1 MKGQS
6 HPDVRAIRTKEL
18 STKLLLLQFKSS
30 LRNGRS
36 TRKYTSF
43 EGFISPP
50 KALPSAL
57 LSKIPCFV
65 HCSQQNY
72 HFFFKIFST
81 QTDLVLISRHRHA
94 LLSVLIRERRLT
106 RVFRNKTLLHTANK
120 YPCCHIPPAYI
131 CQHLCATMAL
141 ALFLPS
147 P

>member
-1 MKGQS
+1 MEG
-6 HPDVRAIRTKEL
+6 VRENI
-18 STKLLLLQFKSS
+18 LLLKDL
-30 LRNGRS
+30 LAH
-36 TRKYTSF
+36 RKLCHQLYFLKYLVLFT
-43 EGFISPP
+43 
-50 KALPSAL
+50 
-57 LSKIPCFV
+57 V
-65 HCSQQNY
+65 HNRIIT
-72 HFFFKIFST
+72 FFFKIFST